1 MRPHLLI
8 VASVVC
14 LFTLAGCSWNSPPAE
29 NPPVEAPPAASPAPV
44 DPPSTEQ
51 SDFDRMDAAA
61 DDPSAAA
68 LAAQAEAY
76 ARGIEAMLD
85 AQRNG
90 SPAARP
96 TSPSASRSSAPAARA
111 VPPSEVQWMDAG
123 EFRLSVLPEQPH
135 VDAPP
140 PSRPRR
146 ATPAVDRHPASDPT
160 PSVANRAIEIED
172 VQPVSNP
179 QIAMAPTH
187 PPTLPE
193 ALPVARPGP
202 QIAMEQQLL
211 QRLRDYPQ
219 DVSAHLDY
227 QLFMFLRDEPVPNLS
242 AMSSLP
248 AEDRELITSF
258 MDGMSNFRNAIRA
271 DANML
276 LSRKVRPLVDMADR
290 LRSRA
295 DLSIP
300 TIVLCRK
307 VEGFGRY
314 EPIEPARFVAGK
326 AHPVIIYCEVENFTS
341 QLNDGKMWETKLSQD
356 AVLYTENGLPVWSN
370 RDEAF
375 TDLARN
381 RRRDFFVVKLVTL
394 PDNLVIGRYLL
405 KVSIV
410 DQQSNRVAEANLPV
424 QIVAGTSR

>member
-1 MRPHLLI
+1 MRPRLLI
-8 VASVVC
+8 VTLVAFT
-14 LFTLAGCSWNSPPAE
+14 LTLAGCSWNSPPAE
-29 NPPVEAPPAASPAPV
+29 NPPVETPAPSPSAPA
-44 DPPSTEQ
+44 DPPSTGQ
-51 SDFDRMDAAA
+51 GDFDRMDAAA
-61 DDPSAAA
+61 DDPNAAA

-76 ARGIEAMLD
+76 ARGIEAMID
-85 AQRNG
+85 AKRNG
-90 SPAARP
+90 SPARP
-96 TSPSASRSSAPAARA
+96 TAPVTQDPTRKPAGRAAL
-111 VPPSEVQWMDAG
+111 PSEVQWMDAG

-135 VDAPP
+135 VDAP
-140 PSRPRR
+140 RPAQPER
-146 ATPAVDRHPASDPT
+146 ATPAVDRRPADAT
-160 PSVANRAIEIED
+160 PSAANRGIEIED

-179 QIAMAPTH
+179 QIAMAPTN
-187 PPTLPE
+187 P
-193 ALPVARPGP
+193 PVATDAVPAVRAAP

-211 QRLRDYPQ
+211 QRIRDYPQ

-300 TIVLCRK
+300 TIALCRK

-370 RDEAF
+370 RDETF

-424 QIVAGTSR
+424 QIVAGTTR